1 MDNCCLLC
9 PAHNAYRARQAFG
22 EEHIRKKVAEAR
34 ARREANSAPATPA
47 VPPMDAVEPEPE
59 VFDKVLAALVRS
71 GFKRPEARRALEQV
85 GMRGVEPRP
94 EPVLR
99 AALTVLTP

>member
-1 MDNCCLLC
+1 MLSLRSPITISASACQQ
-9 PAHNAYRARQAFG
+9 PG

-34 ARREANSAPATPA
+34 ARREASSATAA
-47 VPPMDAVEPEPE
+47 PPMPPAAAPAVEPEPE
-59 VFDKVLAALVRS
+59 VFEKVLAALVRS
-71 GFKRPEARRALEQV
+71 GFKRPEARRAVEQV
-85 GMRGVEPRP
+85 GMRGVDPRP